1 MPFPDHP
8 RRKANIGHERS
19 QRGTR
24 LSSAGAARI
33 LRGLAITFEEEYD
46 CAQVEQLMAEYTEMA
61 SRGEDTT
68 ALLPLVKYHLQLC
81 LDCREEYEALL
92 RALEITL

>member
-8 RRKANIGHERS
+8 RRKAKVRHES
-19 QRGTR
+19 GQPGTG

-46 CAQVEQLMAEYTEMA
+46 CAQVERLMAEYTEMV
-61 SRGEDTT
+61 SRGDDT
-68 ALLPLVKYHLQLC
+68 ASLLPLVKYHLQLC

-92 RALEITL
+92 RALEITI